1 MITHARPAARFA
13 VSAAAALA
21 LGTGLAAVG
30 AATSADAAE
39 RPTRATHAALGAGQ
53 VDSHLVVSGT
63 DLSVISAVGPSSDYS
78 YVESTMKGKLTLG
91 CFADGAVVAGTT
103 VYAGWVRTGSLDGA
117 PWNNSG
123 YYVDAV
129 AEPAAAAVSAPVVL
143 KNVLRDRSGDLADL
157 DCAAGSTPG
166 FYRYQITYL
175 SSARHAFDGTVTGT
189 DRSWPN
195 TSYYFA
201 APLV

>member
-1 MITHARPAARFA
+1 MR
-13 VSAAAALA
+13 
-21 LGTGLAAVG
+21 
-30 AATSADAAE
+30 
-39 RPTRATHAALGAGQ
+39 AGQ
-53 VDSHLVVSGT
+53 VESHLVVSGT
-63 DLSVISAVGPSSDYS
+63 DLSVRSALGPSSDRS
-78 YVESTMKGKLTLG
+78 YVESTMKGELTLG
-91 CFADGAVVAGTT
+91 CFTDGAVVAGTT
-103 VYAGWVRTGSLDGA
+103 VHAGWVRTGSLDGA

-123 YYVDAV
+123 HHVDAV
-129 AEPAAAAVSAPVVL
+129 AEPVAATVSAPVVL

-175 SSARHAFDGTVTGT
+175 SSALSSARHAFDGTVTGT

-195 TSYYFA
+195 SSYSFA

>member
-1 MITHARPAARFA
+1 MITSARPAARFA
-13 VSAAAALA
+13 VGAAAALA

-30 AATSADAAE
+30 AATSADATE
-39 RPTRATHAALGAGQ
+39 RRTRTAHVALRAGQ
-53 VDSHLVVSGT
+53 VESHLVVSGT
-63 DLSVISAVGPSSDYS
+63 DLSVRSALGPSSDRS
-78 YVESTMKGKLTLG
+78 YVESTMEGELTLG
-91 CFADGAVVAGTT
+91 CFTDGAVVAGTT
-103 VYAGWVRTGSLDGA
+103 VHAGWVRTGSLDGA

-123 YYVDAV
+123 YHVDAV
-129 AEPAAAAVSAPVVL
+129 AEPAAATVSAPVVF
-143 KNVLRDRSGDLADL
+143 KNVLRDRAGDLADL

-166 FYRYQITYL
+166 FYRYQVTHL

-189 DRSWPN
+189 DKSWPN